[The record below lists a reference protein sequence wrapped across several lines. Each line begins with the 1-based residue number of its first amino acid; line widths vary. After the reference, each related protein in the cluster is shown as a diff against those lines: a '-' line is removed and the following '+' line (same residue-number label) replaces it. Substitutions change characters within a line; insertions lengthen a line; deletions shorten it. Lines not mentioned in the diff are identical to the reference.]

1 MFKTFSFFFFENFLN
16 LQISYNMI
24 FYWDTVY
31 IHYPN
36 IDGNKLLIRTE
47 LMHLNVDCR
56 GRELKANDKNV

>member
-1 MFKTFSFFFFENFLN
+1 
-16 LQISYNMI
+16 MI
-24 FYWDTVY
+24 FYWDTEY

-36 IDGNKLLIRTE
+36 VDGNKLLIRME